1 MARPTNYL
9 EALTWLESHV
19 DFERVAPN
27 RATVPSLEHIRTTLA
42 TLADPH
48 RDYPVVHL
56 TGTNG
61 KGTTTTLTS
70 ALLRATGLRVG
81 TFTSPDLHAINERIA
96 LNGTPIDDDD
106 FVTLLARLYDVE
118 SVTAIALTRFELLT
132 VAALLHFS
140 DEGVDVA
147 VIEVGLGGTWDSTN
161 VVDGD
166 VTVLTNVDLD
176 HTAVLGDTVAQIARD
191 KVGIFRPEAIAVV
204 ATTNAIVV
212 EIATAKTN
220 ELGATLWA
228 LSESFALES
237 NELAVGGRSITLRT
251 PYERYEDL
259 LLSLHGIHQGVNAA
273 TAIVAA
279 EAFLGRALGED
290 VVRETLGSA
299 RMPGRMELVARHP
312 MIVVDGA
319 HNPAGI
325 AALCATLDGAFHVEG
340 ERRCVLGMLTGRDL
354 NDMIE
359 PLVSLGFTEF
369 LCAAPR
375 SPRAVAAAD
384 VAAVVRRHG
393 GVASEFPSVSAAL
406 AHARERSGD
415 DDLIVAA
422 GSLYLVAEVRGE
434 VLHIASRHIER
445 PE

>member
-1 MARPTNYL
+1 M
-9 EALTWLESHV
+9 
-19 DFERVAPN
+19 
-27 RATVPSLEHIRTTLA
+27 
-42 TLADPH
+42 LADPH
-48 RDYPVVHL
+48 HDYPVVHL

-96 LNGTPIDDDD
+96 INGEAIDDDA
-106 FVTLLARLYDVE
+106 FITLCARLYDVE

-176 HTAVLGDTVAQIARD
+176 HTAVLGETVGEIARD
-191 KVGIFRPEAIAVV
+191 KVGIFRPEAIAVLG
-204 ATTNAIVV
+204 TTNAIVV
-212 EIATAKTN
+212 EIATSTATK
-220 ELGATLWA
+220 LGATLWA
-228 LSESFALES
+228 LTEAFALES
-237 NELAVGGRSITLRT
+237 NELAVGGRSITVRT
-251 PYERYEDL
+251 PYERYEDVL
-259 LLSLHGIHQGVNAA
+259 VSLHGIHQGVNAA

-279 EAFLGRALGED
+279 EAFLGRALGDD

-299 RMPGRMELVARHP
+299 RMPGRMELLARHP

-319 HNPAGI
+319 HNPAGVR
-325 AALCATLDGAFHVEG
+325 ALCAALDGAFHVEG
-340 ERRCVLGMLTGRDL
+340 ERRCILGMLHGRNLD
-354 NDMIE
+354 DMIE
-359 PLVSLGFTEF
+359 PLVALGFTEF
-369 LCAAPR
+369 HCCAPH
-375 SPRAVAAAD
+375 SPRAVPVSE
-384 VAAVVRRHG
+384 VAATVRRHG
-393 GVASEFPSVSAAL
+393 GIAVEHSSVSAAL
-406 AHARERSGD
+406 SHARERSGD